1 MQVESPRRAELP
13 TLLRRT
19 HDDHISLS
27 IVLKKMKL
35 EIIFMEWVEQVMNM
49 NNYKFSIFGFE
60 CAFC

>member
-1 MQVESPRRAELP
+1 
-13 TLLRRT
+13 
-19 HDDHISLS
+19 
-27 IVLKKMKL
+27 MKL